1 MICEKVVVDRLAAAG
16 FGSGS
21 WAMDKVVS
29 INTARRTGAR
39 YCIEMNCSHCYD
51 EATIKFR
58 YSESGDGKFLSV
70 FLYNSQL
77 GKCLEVICRFQASCG
92 CGQTQ

>member
-1 MICEKVVVDRLAAAG
+1 MMCEKVVVDRLAAAG

-29 INTARRTGAR
+29 INTARRAGAR

-51 EATIKFR
+51 
-58 YSESGDGKFLSV
+58 
-70 FLYNSQL
+70 
-77 GKCLEVICRFQASCG
+77 
-92 CGQTQ
+92 